1 MPGKENHR
9 TCPAARISNAGAQV
23 GLLDDQAPPAPP
35 AAQPATAKSSG
46 RNCPSR
52 FWNHQAS
59 ISGMA
64 IFRISL
70 G

>member
-1 MPGKENHR
+1 MMSADRNRQQRRRP
-9 TCPAARISNAGAQV
+9 
-23 GLLDDQAPPAPP
+23 
-35 AAQPATAKSSG
+35 TAKSSG
-46 RNCPSR
+46 RSWPSR

-59 ISGMA
+59 ISGIA